1 MTGFVITW
9 VLCGLIAGAIGA
21 SRNVGFMLHA
31 MIGFLF
37 GPIGIITAV
46 LFKPSEEEVFKS
58 KGVRSGLVRCPFCAE
73 LVKAE
78 ATICKHC
85 RSDLGSGKTSSEVTQ
100 PENTEIYRLYQIR
113 IFSDYCEVEGETFDD
128 ISKAKVWIDSK

>member
-58 KGVRSGLVRCPFCAE
+58 KGVRSGLVRCPFCA
-73 LVKAE
+73 
-78 ATICKHC
+78 
-85 RSDLGSGKTSSEVTQ
+85 
-100 PENTEIYRLYQIR
+100 
-113 IFSDYCEVEGETFDD
+113 
-128 ISKAKVWIDSK
+128 